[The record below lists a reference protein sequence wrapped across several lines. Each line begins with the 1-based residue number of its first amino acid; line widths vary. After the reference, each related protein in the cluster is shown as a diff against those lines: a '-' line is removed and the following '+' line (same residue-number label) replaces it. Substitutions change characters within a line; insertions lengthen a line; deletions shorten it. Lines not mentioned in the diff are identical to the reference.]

1 MAVGRQDP
9 AFLLY
14 AVLKDGRDRAEKEER
29 GLQECSP
36 LLNNLNYYI

>member
-1 MAVGRQDP
+1 MQDS
-9 AFLLY
+9 AFLLCV
-14 AVLKDGRDRAEKEER
+14 VLKDGRDRAEKEER

>member
-1 MAVGRQDP
+1 MQDS

-14 AVLKDGRDRAEKEER
+14 AVMKDGRDRAEKEER